1 MKNYTTAIINPENYE
16 IEKIETSI
24 PEAIVKTIHNSLF
37 ELEVK
42 TEEGVTLVAPVFISQ
57 DGSSV
62 YIPLIY
68 HGKKYKIEISVVE

>member
-1 MKNYTTAIINPENYE
+1 MKNYTTAIINPENLE

-24 PEAIVKTIHNSLF
+24 PEDIVKTIHNSLF
-37 ELEVK
+37 GLEAE
-42 TEEGVTLVAPVFISQ
+42 TDEGVILVAPGFIAP

-68 HGKKYKIEISVVE
+68 HRKKYKIEISVVD

>member
-1 MKNYTTAIINPENYE
+1 MKNYTTAIINPENFE

-42 TEEGVTLVAPVFISQ
+42 TEEGVTLVSPPFISQ
-57 DGSSV
+57 DGYSV
-62 YIPLIY
+62 DIFLVCE
-68 HGKKYKIEISVVE
+68 GKKYLATISVVE